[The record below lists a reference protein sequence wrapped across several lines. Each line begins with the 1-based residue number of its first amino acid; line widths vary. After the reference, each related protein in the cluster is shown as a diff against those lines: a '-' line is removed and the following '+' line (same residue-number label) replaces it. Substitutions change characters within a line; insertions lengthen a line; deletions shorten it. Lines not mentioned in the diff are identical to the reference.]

1 MGSIIF
7 VLLFVSTG
15 ATAALKGRW
24 ILFCF
29 GLLLG
34 PAVWAVAFLLPA
46 APTSWWWEHVYDD
59 GGRLRAARVE
69 PFRRR

>member
-1 MGSIIF
+1 MGSGIF
-7 VLLFVSTG
+7 VVLFVSTG

-24 ILFCF
+24 LVFFF

-46 APTSWWWEHVYDD
+46 TRTSWWWEHVYDERR
-59 GGRLRAARVE
+59 RLRAPTLE